1 MTTNMFF
8 VVCLLLFFLLF
19 SFFFFLAIRK
29 ISVLFQLEA
38 EALLMSYTFFVET

>member
-8 VVCLLLFFLLF
+8 VVCLWFFFNCFL
-19 SFFFFLAIRK
+19 FFFLAIRK

-38 EALLMSYTFFVET
+38 EALLMSYMFFVGT